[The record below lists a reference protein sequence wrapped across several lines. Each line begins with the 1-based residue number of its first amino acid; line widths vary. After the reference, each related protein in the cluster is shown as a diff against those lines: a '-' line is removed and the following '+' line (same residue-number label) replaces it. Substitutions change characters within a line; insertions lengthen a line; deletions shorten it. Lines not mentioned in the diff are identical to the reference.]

1 MIKNVK
7 NAVHAPQVAPARPLT
22 EEEKKAK
29 IMQFLQQKRESFAL
43 NILCNL
49 IRGAAS
55 NAELSEEGGEGLVK
69 LSVKMADNL
78 IGELYPL
85 PEETK
90 DKEDK

>member
-1 MIKNVK
+1 MKN
-7 NAVHAPQVAPARPLT
+7 NIRPAGNAPAKPLT
-22 EEEKKAK
+22 EAQKKAHV
-29 IMQFLQQKRESFAL
+29 MQVILQKRENFAI

-85 PEETK
+85 PEENK
-90 DKEDK
+90 DKEGK